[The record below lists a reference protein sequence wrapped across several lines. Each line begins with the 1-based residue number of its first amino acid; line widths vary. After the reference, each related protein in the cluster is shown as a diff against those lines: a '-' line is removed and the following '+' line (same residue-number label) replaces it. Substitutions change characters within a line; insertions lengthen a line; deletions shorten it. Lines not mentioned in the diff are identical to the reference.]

1 MDGHRATE
9 TTRPGSL
16 VLKDCVGETSSQD
29 VLIGSAMTNAIVLDD
44 LPSSTSEAVALT
56 AADKKR
62 RSDTTEWSSSSSNS
76 GSSAAT
82 NAKRLRVVD
91 GAHDAESTQQEDG
104 GEGATAQQKR
114 VSFGSGDVPMEQV
127 ATFDQ
132 HRQSGILYMEESQN
146 LL

>member
-1 MDGHRATE
+1 MDEHRATE

-44 LPSSTSEAVALT
+44 LPPSTSEAVALT

-62 RSDTTEWSSSSSNS
+62 RSDTTEWSSSSSSSS

-114 VSFGSGDVPMEQV
+114 VSFGSGDVPM
-127 ATFDQ
+127 
-132 HRQSGILYMEESQN
+132 
-146 LL
+146 